1 MVLTFHGCTF
11 EVLIFRFL
19 MTSKRRILVRK
30 REFRGDSLFI
40 LDLVLHNCTFGG
52 NPNRSKVIFD
62 GFKICRGSWL
72 ISVYIR
78 HLSPLG
84 PESVTTNLIRD

>member
-19 MTSKRRILVRK
+19 MTSKRRFLVHK

-40 LDLVLHNCTFGG
+40 LDLV
-52 NPNRSKVIFD
+52 IFLD
-62 GFKICRGSWL
+62 IIVMSREIENKQMIYVAENFS
-72 ISVYIR
+72 
-78 HLSPLG
+78 
-84 PESVTTNLIRD
+84 N